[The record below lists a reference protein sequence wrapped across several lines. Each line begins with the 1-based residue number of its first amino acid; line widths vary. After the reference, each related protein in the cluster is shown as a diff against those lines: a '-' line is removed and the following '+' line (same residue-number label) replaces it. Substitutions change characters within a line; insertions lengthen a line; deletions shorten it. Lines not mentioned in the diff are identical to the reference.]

1 MDFRLSDA
9 PTNSPTNYNSTL
21 EGYGQPW
28 RFNKTEKNFL
38 LVSIAVFLL
47 FYLPFFFG
55 GNHTYIRIHDNLDS
69 EAVYNATLGIFYF
82 HPAAA
87 RHMLLGGIEPPYLL
101 ERLTFPLS
109 LVNVIP
115 NKFLAYALNDL
126 IVRLI
131 AMIGMFYLAYR
142 ISGDRTVALLA
153 GLLFSLSLSL
163 TVLGLTIAGD
173 PAVVYIVQNAAV
185 GRATCKHYLL
195 LLLLG
200 WNSSLV
206 KGGIFLLI
214 LLPLIR
220 RLLFGKAAHNWLTAC
235 SAYALG
241 LILGSAGL
249 LYAVL
254 SRMPLNRDT
263 FAISGND
270 LLETV
275 KVFFENQFSPI
286 TWQFFP
292 VSAPLVFDY
301 VAILIVFVVTRNA
314 KIAALIL
321 LIVAINLFYCV
332 VHFDPVAQL
341 RIHFGGLVK
350 TFQFD
355 RFFFLDSF
363 LICLTWAVAI
373 RATSSWQRRVLII
386 AVSVQL
392 AWTFALAT
400 HIHTPVTRLLGRQA
414 LPSFNEYYKQGDY
427 REIRN
432 VIGNADVISVG
443 LDPMAA
449 LMSGIST
456 LDGYYNA
463 YPLGYKSRFR
473 AVIAKQLRVSGQE
486 HYFDI
491 SGGCRLYTYA
501 DSANG
506 LSIDYCAAYA
516 LGARFVISRFEIT
529 DPHLKLVE
537 LTQPHHLSLYSIAA
551 CQ

>member
-1 MDFRLSDA
+1 MSSRN
-9 PTNSPTNYNSTL
+9 TNNL
-21 EGYGQPW
+21 VVDEHDQPW
-28 RFNKTEKNFL
+28 AFNKTENKCL
-38 LVSIAVFLL
+38 MVSIAVFLL
-47 FYLPFFFG
+47 FYLPFLFG
-55 GNHTYIRIHDNLDS
+55 GDHTYIRIHDNLDS
-69 EAVYNATLGIFYF
+69 EAVYDATLGTFYF
-82 HPAAA
+82 HPAEA
-87 RHMLLGGIEPPYLL
+87 RHMLLGGVEPPYLL

-126 IVRLI
+126 IVRLT

-142 ISGDRTVALLA
+142 ISGDRTAALLA

-173 PAVVYIVQNAAV
+173 PAVVYLAQNAAV
-185 GRATCKHYLL
+185 GRATRRHYFL

-214 LLPLIR
+214 LLPSIR

-235 SAYALG
+235 GFYALG

-254 SRMPLNRDT
+254 SRVPLNRDT
-263 FAISGND
+263 FAIPGNAP
-270 LLETV
+270 LETV
-275 KVFFENQFSPI
+275 TAFFENQFSPI
-286 TWQFFP
+286 TWQFFH
-292 VSAPLVFDY
+292 VSAPLVFVY
-301 VAILIVFVVTRNA
+301 VAILISFVVTRNA
-314 KIAALIL
+314 KIGALIL
-321 LIVAINLFYCV
+321 LIVVINLFYCV
-332 VHFDPVAQL
+332 VHFDPVAHL
-341 RIHFGGLVK
+341 RIHFGGLIN

-363 LICLTWAVAI
+363 LIISTWVVAM
-373 RATSSWQRRVLII
+373 RAASSWLRRVLII
-386 AVSVQL
+386 AVTAQL

-463 YPLGYKSRFR
+463 YPLGYKPRFR
-473 AVIAKQLRVSGQE
+473 AVIAKQLKVSHQE
-486 HYFDI
+486 DYFD
-491 SGGCRLYTYA
+491 SFGGRIYTFA
-501 DSANG
+501 DSPND
-506 LSIDYCAAYA
+506 LSLDYCAAYA

-529 DPHLKLVE
+529 NPHLKLVE
-537 LTQPHHLSLYSIAA
+537 ITHPHHLSLYSIAA